1 MKKKILMV
9 DDQPIMLK
17 LLEQILHTK
26 YEVTTMTNAKYALE
40 WMHTGHIPDLV
51 VIDLN
56 MPEFDGFEFLKSMR
70 LSAYFEDVPVVV
82 LSGEESSRDR
92 IECLRLG
99 ANDYITK
106 PFNPEELSLRIDNL
120 LTLVSYK

>member
-1 MKKKILMV
+1 
-9 DDQPIMLK
+9 
-17 LLEQILHTK
+17 
-26 YEVTTMTNAKYALE
+26 MTNAKYALE